1 MASNR
6 TVARDISSIYIQSF
20 RRKNIMRIENE
31 SKRHWYHRNLRIVRK
46 GLMPD
51 SLSVLSWIDHG
62 LPVHVLKRLALTGM
76 LHLNLQMQSIHCEKS
91 ETTGFTLGILY
102 LNFFSNSKKNTT
114 LINSD
119 ELLGLVEIEGHN
131 TSSNISNS
139 NEGPKLNTGG

>member
-1 MASNR
+1 MMASNR

-76 LHLNLQMQSIHCEKS
+76 LHLNLQMQSIHCEKGRLQVS
-91 ETTGFTLGILY
+91 LSSCIR
-102 LNFFSNSKKNTT
+102 NFFQIQRRIQ
-114 LINSD
+114 L
-119 ELLGLVEIEGHN
+119 
-131 TSSNISNS
+131 
-139 NEGPKLNTGG
+139 